1 MGEIIKAVLIGAFI
15 IIGISVLG
23 SALWEIISFWV
34 DYDIEKHYK
43 RIKFSQFR
51 NLFSIAPEKWGMYS
65 NSVAY
70 YRDYEH
76 GSGYEHFSFSL
87 IDLIKYRKF
96 YKSFNQGEK
105 ERKDTERMRDIV
117 EEWQTDIDKYKA
129 KYGLSHGGKNE
140 RISEN

>member
-1 MGEIIKAVLIGAFI
+1 MKVFLAFLLFFC
-15 IIGISVLG
+15 GLAFFSL
-23 SALWEIISFWV
+23 AFWTIA
-34 DYDIEKHYK
+34 DYCTDYSSNKCYK
-43 RIKFSQFR
+43 RIKFSQFL

-65 NSVAY
+65 SSVAY

-76 GSGYEHFSFSL
+76 GSGYENFSFSF

-96 YKSFNQGEK
+96 YKSFNQREK

-117 EEWQTDIDKYKA
+117 EEWQKDIDKYKE
-129 KYGLSHGGKNE
+129 KYGIRHGGKNE